1 MKFNA
6 QERTRQAGF
15 TILELIVAMV
25 LLGAILAALFG
36 TITRTQQRYVE
47 HKVNTRSHET
57 LGMAEQTLIRLFR
70 SARSHPTRNTLLGVG
85 SMLSAGVNPNPLNH
99 AAWDNVAIRSDF
111 NPADGD
117 FDDIMEDVQLSVA
130 SDTLFVRWQAGGA
143 TTAMAYPVR
152 SILFEYYSAAGVKLT
167 SVADVVGA
175 RRAKFTISVPGKPGA
190 PLVTRTTWATI
201 RN

>member
-1 MKFNA
+1 MNFNMR
-6 QERTRQAGF
+6 ERSRESGF

-36 TITRTQQRYVE
+36 TITRTQRRYVE

-57 LGMAEQTLIRLFR
+57 LGMAEATLIRLFR
-70 SARSHPTRNTLLGVG
+70 SARAHPTKNTLLGIG
-85 SMLSAGVNPNPLNH
+85 TTFKPGITPNPLNH
-99 AAWDNVAIRSDF
+99 ATWDNVAIRSDF

-117 FDDIMEDVQLSVA
+117 FDDIMEDVQFHTA
-130 SDTLFVRWQAGGA
+130 SDTLFVRWQSGGA

-152 SILFEYYSAAGVKLT
+152 SILFSYYSSGGVQILNP
-167 SVADVVGA
+167 ADVTGA
-175 RRAKFTISVPGKPGA
+175 ARVKFVITVPEKPGA
-190 PLVTRTTWATI
+190 PLLTRTTWATV